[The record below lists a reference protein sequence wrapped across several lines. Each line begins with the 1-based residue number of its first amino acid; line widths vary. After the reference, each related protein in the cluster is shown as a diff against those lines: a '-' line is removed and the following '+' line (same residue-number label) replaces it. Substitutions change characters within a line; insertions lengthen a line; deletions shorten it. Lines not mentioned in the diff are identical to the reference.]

1 MRSLFLKPKE
11 LFGREERIR
20 ERRREEEEEE
30 EKKRGGGKERKRRRE
45 KEEEKRKEERG
56 EEEEELKRC
65 GRLGHCNVDPGK
77 SLKFLVISRLCR

>member
-11 LFGREERIR
+11 LFGREEEEKRGKGGERRRRRR
-20 ERRREEEEEE
+20 ERKREEEEE
-30 EKKRGGGKERKRRRE
+30 K
-45 KEEEKRKEERG
+45 
-56 EEEEELKRC
+56 EELKRC

>member
-20 ERRREEEEEE
+20 ERRREEEEE